1 MKKIFIGLALL
12 AVCSCSTYLKGDY
25 TLGRRNT
32 FNDFFYT
39 YNIRYYDVDEFA
51 SVNKETETISDYEI
65 GTVRHAVPGGMV
77 ASSKILQKDVYSDE
91 FVRPNMKGAM
101 VSYTV
106 PVEFSDEKVYRTI
119 GETEIDGKVYRLV
132 EPNRIGDIVLLDG
145 KGNIYPRIGKIYNDR
160 LALLTTSFVLEPEG
174 LKFENDMDRKT
185 IEENLISGFE
195 IRYAGIKNYRMVFDF
210 TSIRPDG
217 AMPVEEHKTFTFPM
231 YDKKVSMDG
240 ITLEILEVNES
251 GIEYRILNV

>member
-12 AVCSCSTYLKGDY
+12 AVCSCSSYLKGNY

-39 YNIRYYDVDEFA
+39 YNIRYYAVDEFA

-65 GTVRHAVPGGMV
+65 GIVRHAVPGGMV
-77 ASSKILQKDVYSDE
+77 ASSKILQKEVYSDE
-91 FVRPNMKGAM
+91 FVRPNMKGAL

-106 PVEFSDEKVYRTI
+106 PVEFSDERVYRTI
-119 GETEIDGKVYRLV
+119 GETVIDGITYRLI
-132 EPNRIGDIVLLDG
+132 EPNRFDDIVLIDG
-145 KGNIYPRIGKIYNDR
+145 KGNIYPRIGRIFNDR
-160 LALLTTSFVLEPEG
+160 LALLATSFVLEPDG
-174 LKFENDMDRKT
+174 LKFENDMEHK
-185 IEENLISGFE
+185 IGEENLISGFE
-195 IRYAGIKNYRMVFDF
+195 VRYAGIKDYRMVFDF
-210 TSIRPDG
+210 TSTRPEDG
-217 AMPVEEHKTFTFPM
+217 MPVEEHKTFTFPM

-240 ITLEILEVNES
+240 ITLEILDVNDG